1 MCMGGGSSAPA
12 APAPLPP
19 VSKVGKYDPSTAPKK
34 KAKGKKV
41 FTTTGKTSNLGIQSG
56 SDASGLNIPT

>member
-1 MCMGGGSSAPA
+1 MCMGGGGGQAP

-19 VSKVGKYDPSTAPKK
+19 VSRVGKYDPRTAPKK

>member
-1 MCMGGGSSAPA
+1 MGGGSSAPA
-12 APAPLPP
+12 APAPIAP